1 MNLIEILLIFG
12 FGALV
17 IVAIWQIFFSKKKK
31 KDKKEKKPKE
41 KKAEKEKPDS
51 KPKEDKTKQ
60 KQGSGKEQPKVEPV
74 VKSAEKK
81 DDKQKEDKSE
91 PAKTESV
98 EKEKTLEK
106 EKEKKGL
113 YVIRPHTEL
122 KINKKALKNGSR
134 NPSVS
139 RVFDKNGNKIEI
151 EQEEKIQEPEEQ
163 VHATDVKKKPVER
176 FGTREYEYSEQNDP
190 WFFQINAPKGSPLR
204 APTIGDRTHFTE
216 RLHVSEDGNLS
227 GITGIG
233 VHGAIASAESQAK
246 QIEQKNQE
254 MLSRVDDSLRNPNF
268 GEALMQYGG
277 SFEEKK
283 NTKSR
288 GEKILDKIDPE
299 TMIIVDA
306 INNPRHKNNKTT
318 KF

>member
-1 MNLIEILLIFG
+1 MNLTEILLICG

-17 IVAIWQIFFSKKKK
+17 IVSIWQIFFSKKKK
-31 KDKKEKKPKE
+31 KEKKPKE
-41 KKAEKEKPDS
+41 KKEKKEKTAS
-51 KPKEDKTKQ
+51 KPKDNKTKQ
-60 KQGSGKEQPKVEPV
+60 DGGKEQAKVEPV
-74 VKSAEKK
+74 VKPSEKN
-81 DDKQKEDKSE
+81 DGKQKEDKPKDDKNKPSE
-91 PAKTESV
+91 TESV
-98 EKEKTLEK
+98 EKEKILEK

-139 RVFDKNGNKIEI
+139 RVFDKNGKKIEI

-176 FGTREYEYSEQNDP
+176 FGTREFEYSEQNDP

-233 VHGAIASAESQAK
+233 IHGAIASAESQAK

>member
-1 MNLIEILLIFG
+1 MNLIEILLICAFSV
-12 FGALV
+12 LV
-17 IVAIWQIFFSKKKK
+17 IVIIWQIFFSKKK
-31 KDKKEKKPKE
+31 DKKEKKTKEKKPKKEKPAKKPKE
-41 KKAEKEKPDS
+41 KKS
-51 KPKEDKTKQ
+51 KQ
-60 KQGSGKEQPKVEPV
+60 KQDAKQQAKVEPA
-74 VKSAEKK
+74 VKKEEP
-81 DDKQKEDKSE
+81 KQETKEPE
-91 PAKTESV
+91 KTESA

-113 YVIRPHTEL
+113 YAIRPQTEL
-122 KINKKALKNGSR
+122 KISKKALKNGSR

-139 RVFDKNGNKIEI
+139 RVFDKNGNKIE
-151 EQEEKIQEPEEQ
+151 QEEKPKEPEEQ

-176 FGTREYEYSEQNDP
+176 FGTRDYEYSEQNSP
-190 WFFQINAPKGSPLR
+190 ELFQINAPKGSPLR

-227 GITGIG
+227 GISGIG
-233 VHGAIASAESQAK
+233 VHGAVASAESQAK

-254 MLSRVDDSLRNPNF
+254 MLARVDDSLRNPYF

-277 SFEEKK
+277 EIERPK
-283 NTKSR
+283 NTKTR